1 MARPTENAIEKFKS
15 AAFWADAAKFSITQ
29 IGIGGGRETDILME
43 KGYKHGQ
50 LNAII
55 DLANGLTEMATGLR
69 ATYIL
74 LEEVKMKLDRR

>member
-15 AAFWADAAKFSITQ
+15 AAFWADSAKFSLTQ
-29 IGIGGGRETDILME
+29 IGVGGGMETDRDME
-43 KGYKHGQ
+43 KAYKHGQ

-55 DLANGLTEMATGLR
+55 DLSNGLSEMATGLR

-74 LEEVKMKLDRR
+74 LDEVKGLLQRR

>member
-1 MARPTENAIEKFKS
+1 MGRPTENAIEKFKG
-15 AAFWADAAKFSITQ
+15 AASWANSAKFSLTQ
-29 IGIGGGRETDILME
+29 IGIGGGMETDKNME
-43 KGYKHGQ
+43 KAYRHGQ

-74 LEEVKMKLDRR
+74 LEEVKRR